1 MGKKKN
7 IKKQD
12 YHFSTKW
19 IDNNE
24 AIRSNP
30 INTILFSKLME
41 QLQEQVDNHEK
52 KPIFNKD
59 EDIRL
64 KPSTIRW

>member
-1 MGKKKN
+1 
-7 IKKQD
+7 
-12 YHFSTKW
+12 
-19 IDNNE
+19 
-24 AIRSNP
+24 
-30 INTILFSKLME
+30 ME